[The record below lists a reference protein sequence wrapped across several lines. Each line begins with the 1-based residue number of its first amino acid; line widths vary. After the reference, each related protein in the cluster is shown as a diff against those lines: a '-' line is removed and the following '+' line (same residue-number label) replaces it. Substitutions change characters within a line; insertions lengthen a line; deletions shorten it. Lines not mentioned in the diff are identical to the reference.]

1 MVLTSSTGL
10 DSRVS
15 FDESVLA
22 RVVGRAHELSSLPA
36 IATTDWA
43 ERAAVVFGAAVGS
56 FAGYAAVL
64 VVELNAGGTVSQVET
79 TGVVWYGRNAG
90 APAPSGVPQAA
101 TELARLTTLGWDAR
115 SQAVRVGLLSAVL
128 GSERWS
134 SSPLAAAL
142 GGARGGEPLL
152 AVGPLGQGQSS
163 RLVIVVLSP
172 DAGTGFEPQD
182 AAVVRALMPILLGR
196 AYTAFGDSESRVA
209 AISDRE
215 QVVLNQ
221 LIMGKSVRQIAEE
234 LGRSPHTVHDHVKS
248 LHRKLNASSRGE
260 LIARALGHVSKATRI
275 RDTGKPGPRTAG
287 PGA

>member
-1 MVLTSSTGL
+1 MVLTASAVSE
-10 DSRVS
+10 SRVS
-15 FDESVLA
+15 FDESVLS

-43 ERAAVVFGAAVGS
+43 ERAAVIFGAALGS
-56 FAGYAAVL
+56 FTGYVGVL
-64 VVELNAGGTVSQVET
+64 VVELNAGGSVSQVET
-79 TGVVWYGRNAG
+79 TGVVWYGRNTG

-115 SQAVRVGLLSAVL
+115 SQATRVGLLSAVM
-128 GSERWS
+128 GSDRWT

-142 GGARGGEPLL
+142 GTTRGGEPLV

-163 RLVIVVLSP
+163 RLVLVALSP
-172 DAGTGFEPQD
+172 DAGTSIEPQD
-182 AAVVRALMPILLGR
+182 VSVVRALMPILLGR
-196 AYTAFGDSESRVA
+196 AYTAFGDADSRVA

-275 RDTGKPGPRTAG
+275 RDTGKPAPRSTGPTA
-287 PGA
+287 